1 MNRKVKISKTTEK
14 KLEKLFDY
22 LLQNWS
28 QKVKT
33 DFIEKLERSVDLI
46 KVTPE
51 IFPESDKQVGLHKCV
66 ITKQITL
73 YYRFDA
79 EAVYLITIFD
89 TRQHPKKLRR
99 DLK

>member
-1 MNRKVKISKTTEK
+1 MKRKVKISKTTEK

-33 DFIEKLERSVDLI
+33 DFIKKLDKSVDLI
-46 KVTPE
+46 TSTPE
-51 IFPESDKQVGLHKCV
+51 IFPESEKQVGLHKCV

-79 EAVYLITIFD
+79 ETVYLITIFD
-89 TRQHPKKLRR
+89 TRQHPEKLRG